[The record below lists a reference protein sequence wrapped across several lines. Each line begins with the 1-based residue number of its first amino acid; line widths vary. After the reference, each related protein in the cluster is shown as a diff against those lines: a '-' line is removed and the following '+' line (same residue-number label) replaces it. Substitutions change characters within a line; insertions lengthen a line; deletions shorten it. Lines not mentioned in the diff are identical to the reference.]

1 MRIKGTRRTRTDGTV
16 ALRLEGEFT
25 IYTAKKL
32 GGLLMKELGNGGSVE
47 LDLEGVS
54 RFDSAGY
61 QLLEYARRE
70 AGKRGGAL
78 TVAGRSGEV
87 ESLYA
92 LYGTC
97 R

>member
-1 MRIKGTRRTRTDGTV
+1 MRMKGTRRTLADGTV
-16 ALRLEGEFT
+16 ALSLEGEFT

-32 GGLLMKELGNGGSVE
+32 GELLMKEMGNGGRVE

-61 QLLEYARRE
+61 QLLEHTRRE
-70 AGKRGGAL
+70 AMKRGGAL
-78 TVAGRSGEV
+78 TVAGRSSEV